1 MQEILQS
8 LSSKTVQTNRSCL
21 NSSILELSW
30 VANSSPLQ
38 ENTQF
43 LKGSN
48 SLKGD
53 SPTIKRELEIYTTEG
68 TSTFAIFQKES
79 VGPKPMDF
87 KVSVEENAISDQ
99 RK

>member
-8 LSSKTVQTNRSCL
+8 LSSKTVQTNLSCL

-48 SLKGD
+48 SPKGD
-53 SPTIKRELEIYTTEG
+53 SPTIKRELEMTEG